1 MSAILQISLLAIV
14 AIAPSLWSA
23 WQIRRTRSRFDRR
36 WEAIRRRSFARSS
49 SAAPQPYLPLG
60 HANCQ
65 WSARSPHLR
74 CAINP
79 HGPCIGC
86 RDYTPIDPSW

>member
-1 MSAILQISLLAIV
+1 MNAILQISLLAIL
-14 AIAPSLWSA
+14 AIAPSLWGA
-23 WQIRRTRSRFDRR
+23 WQIRSTRRRFDRR

-49 SAAPQPYLPLG
+49 AVPSHLPLG

-65 WSARSPHLR
+65 WSARSTHLR
-74 CAINP
+74 CAVNP
-79 HGPCIGC
+79 HGPCTGC